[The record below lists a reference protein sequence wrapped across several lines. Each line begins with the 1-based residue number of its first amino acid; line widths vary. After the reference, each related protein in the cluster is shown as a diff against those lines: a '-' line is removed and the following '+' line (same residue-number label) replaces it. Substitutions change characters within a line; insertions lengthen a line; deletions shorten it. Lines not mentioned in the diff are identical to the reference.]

1 VRARDLQLGP
11 KARSSPDFEVL
22 RQQRGRIAEQP
33 LSNSMSRDQDMDDGS
48 IEAFPTSEVQ
58 VPSYPLT
65 PRSQG
70 LHIPDGGPSPP
81 GQAPVGSHR
90 RLATGERPI
99 RRLMRAV
106 QSCGGAR
113 ELDLP

>member
-1 VRARDLQLGP
+1 MRARDLQLGP

-33 LSNSMSRDQDMDDGS
+33 LSNSMPRDQDMDDGS
-48 IEAFPTSEVQ
+48 IEAFPTSEV
-58 VPSYPLT
+58 PSYPLT

-70 LHIPDGGPSPP
+70 LHIPEGARSPP

-90 RLATGERPI
+90 GLATGERPI